1 MVTSSVLLLVF
12 IVVGAIWELAKK
24 LKTRRVVLTEG
35 KSVKETSVRIV
46 RTNQVRD
53 AFINIITDPDS
64 NLSVAGML
72 THTFGPA
79 SHLQD
84 PPCNVKIMTSLAN
97 WWPETAEADADVSS
111 VLMLD

>member
-1 MVTSSVLLLVF
+1 MVDSKSSSYKSVMVTSSVLLLVF

-24 LKTRRVVLTEG
+24 LKTRRMVLIEG

-46 RTNQVRD
+46 RTNQVRE

-72 THTFGPA
+72 THTLGR
-79 SHLQD
+79 
-84 PPCNVKIMTSLAN
+84 TSRR
-97 WWPETAEADADVSS
+97 ETDADVWS
-111 VLMLD
+111 VLMLEQ

>member
-1 MVTSSVLLLVF
+1 MVL
-12 IVVGAIWELAKK
+12 I
-24 LKTRRVVLTEG
+24 EG
-35 KSVKETSVRIV
+35 KSVKETSIESYVPW
-46 RTNQVRD
+46 QVRD

-64 NLSVAGML
+64 NLSVEMS
-72 THTFGPA
+72 THTLGPT

-97 WWPETAEADADVSS
+97 WWPETAEADADVSN

>member
-1 MVTSSVLLLVF
+1 MVL
-12 IVVGAIWELAKK
+12 I
-24 LKTRRVVLTEG
+24 EG

-64 NLSVAGML
+64 NLSVGML
-72 THTFGPA
+72 THTFGPT

-97 WWPETAEADADVSS
+97 WWPEIAEADADISN
-111 VLMLD
+111 VLMQD

>member
-1 MVTSSVLLLVF
+1 MVL
-12 IVVGAIWELAKK
+12 I
-24 LKTRRVVLTEG
+24 EG

-53 AFINIITDPDS
+53 AFINIITDPDLT
-64 NLSVAGML
+64 LSVGML
-72 THTFGPA
+72 TFTLGPT

-97 WWPETAEADADVSS
+97 WWPEIAEADADISN